1 MNLFQPSQI
10 STNDYNNSTMES
22 STEKDVTADIL
33 TTDGRVDDRIT
44 VQALSSTE
52 SIKTSTTD
60 DSAKAGIIEILKTDS

>member
-1 MNLFQPSQI
+1 
-10 STNDYNNSTMES
+10 MES

-60 DSAKAGIIEILKTDS
+60 DSAKAGIIDILKTD